1 MRELAVFYCP
11 DCGHYAYYQTSRH
24 PACPKCGDGG
34 KSMCMLKMYY
44 TEFMKMTCEERD
56 NFLAMEMLKRNP
68 SIMARITAP
77 HKRFNSRET
86 IAQLCNVIMDLDA
99 ENKVLNDTVSWMHDT
114 IWDMLKA
121 QKGLDRESG
130 SLLEHVMAQKAAD
143 SARMP
148 IDRDGVECEVQAG
161 KAAAAEAAASQTPEL
176 PLFKQ

>member
-34 KSMCMLKMYY
+34 KAMCMLKMYY

-86 IAQLCNVIMDLDA
+86 IAELCNVIMDLDA
-99 ENKVLNDTVSWMHDT
+99 ENKVLSDTVSWMHDT

-121 QKGLDRESG
+121 QKGLDKEPG
-130 SLLEHVMAQKAAD
+130 ALVEQVMAQKAAD
-143 SARMP
+143 SARDLKNP
-148 IDRDGVECEVQAG
+148 DNEKPEAEET
-161 KAAAAEAAASQTPEL
+161 ASAEAAAAHTPEL
-176 PLFKQ
+176 PHKHL

>member
-34 KSMCMLKMYY
+34 NAMCMLKMYY

-86 IAQLCNVIMDLDA
+86 IAELCNVIMDLDA
-99 ENKVLNDTVSWMHDT
+99 ENKVLNDTVDWMHDT
-114 IWDMLKA
+114 IWEMLKA
-121 QKGLDRESG
+121 QKGLDKESG
-130 SLLEHVMAQKAAD
+130 APD
-143 SARMP
+143 S
-148 IDRDGVECEVQAG
+148 QAPDAPAG
-161 KAAAAEAAASQTPEL
+161 QAAASEAAASQAPGRAG
-176 PLFKQ
+176 

>member
-24 PACPKCGDGG
+24 PVCPKCGDGG
-34 KSMCMLKMYY
+34 KVMCMLKMYY

-86 IAQLCNVIMDLDA
+86 IAELCNVIMDLDA
-99 ENKVLNDTVSWMHDT
+99 ENKVLSDTVSWMHDT

-121 QKGLDRESG
+121 QKGLDQESG
-130 SLLEHVMAQKAAD
+130 ALAEQVMAQKTAD
-143 SARMP
+143 RTRLS
-148 IDRDGVECEVQAG
+148 RDPDHTESEADPEST
-161 KAAAAEAAASQTPEL
+161 AAAEAAVSQTPDL
-176 PLFKQ
+176 PHK